1 MKHRHRGPRPG
12 HTRAAA
18 AEGHE
23 PDTTGWVEELN
34 AIAADTARWP
44 ELSED
49 SLLLVVFQQC
59 LYFAHT
65 GAGDTASVLAE
76 LYSHMTARVE
86 AQDRLELLDRVTA
99 AVEEG
104 GTPLAALLPF
114 LQHEPDPAVV
124 TLAATAY
131 ATLSPLEDGDPLS
144 GPRTV
149 LRMAE
154 HAEDE
159 GTRVGLLAGVLEL
172 GDRRTLPIL
181 RQTWAALARETR
193 VRLAGRPASSP
204 LVFASMVEFWTDALS
219 EAGGEEVAV
228 AVLGALARLAFE
240 AEPRRVLDVRRKLP
254 ANAADDRETIEILE
268 DVPLAQFG
276 ARIAPRL
283 QAVAGTPALAGA
295 LAAARSGWEVRPGA

>member
-12 HTRAAA
+12 KARAEE
-18 AEGHE
+18 AEVQQ

-34 AIAADTARWP
+34 AIATNPERWP

-65 GAGDTASVLAE
+65 GEGDSASVLAE
-76 LYSHMTARVE
+76 LYSHMAARVE
-86 AQDRLELLDRVTA
+86 VQDRLELLDRVTS
-99 AVEEG
+99 AVEES

-131 ATLSPLEDGDPLS
+131 ATLSPLENDDPLS

-181 RQTWAALARETR
+181 REAWATLSGASRI
-193 VRLAGRPASSP
+193 RLAGQPASSP
-204 LVFASMVEFWTDALS
+204 LVFASMVEFWADALAD
-219 EAGGEEVAV
+219 AGGDDVA
-228 AVLGALARLAFE
+228 AAMLGALARLARE
-240 AEPRRVLDVRRKLP
+240 AEPQRVLDVRRKLP
-254 ANAADDRETIEILE
+254 ANAADDRETIEIVE
-268 DVPLAQFG
+268 DVPLAKFG

-283 QAVAGTPALAGA
+283 AALAGRPA
-295 LAAARSGWEVRPGA
+295 LVEPLAAARVAWEVPHSA